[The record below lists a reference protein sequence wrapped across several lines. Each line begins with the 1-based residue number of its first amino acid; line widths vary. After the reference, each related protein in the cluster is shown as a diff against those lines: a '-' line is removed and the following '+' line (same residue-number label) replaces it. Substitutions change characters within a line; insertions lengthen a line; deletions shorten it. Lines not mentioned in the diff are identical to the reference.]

1 MKYSDLIV
9 PRGKENGIAIEF
21 IAENLKNRLKMIP
34 KKVLNV
40 EEEVK
45 ESESRVFVIMNED
58 NQEVNEIIEKVKD
71 GDDNSSYFK

>member
-21 IAENLKNRLKMIP
+21 IAENLKNRLKMVP
-34 KKVLNV
+34 KKVLVV

-45 ESESRVFVIMNED
+45 
-58 NQEVNEIIEKVKD
+58 
-71 GDDNSSYFK
+71 